1 MFAIIYISRKI
12 TAKINILEKIKMNE
26 VKEILHYLVSEVD
39 EIIKRLDK
47 LSQDKNTKENV
58 PTFDDFAQYY
68 FENFRWRKVT
78 AGTRYRDV
86 NRYNRYILSTVGTQ
100 KISEVTPKDCQ
111 NVIDDLANKPKTS
124 HEVFGLLNT
133 IFKAAIKHGLLT
145 NNPCDMVLILPY
157 EKTHGKAL
165 TIDEEQQLLSAT
177 SGTAYQKMFA
187 VALYT
192 GLRPNEYA
200 TAKIEGEFI
209 VARNSKQHDKKEHY
223 KRIPITPMLVPYLIE
238 DEPLHFY
245 YISRVREKFKT
256 ILPQHK
262 LYDLRTTF
270 YTRCVEYGVSEI
282 ARKLFVGHSLG
293 GLANTYTDVSDE
305 YLIKE
310 AQKLVY

>member
-1 MFAIIYISRKI
+1 MIDTQAD
-12 TAKINILEKIKMNE
+12 AKLQLTTLNRIADSL
-26 VKEILHYLVSEVD
+26 EILTSILSKMTENSVRKAVPTVD
-39 EIIKRLDK
+39 EF
-47 LSQDKNTKENV
+47 S
-58 PTFDDFAQYY
+58 QYY

-78 AGTRYRDV
+78 TETRHSDLC
-86 NRYNRYILSTVGTQ
+86 RYNHYILSAIGTQ

-111 NVIDDLANKPKTS
+111 NIIDNLANKPKTS

-200 TAKIEGEFI
+200 TAKIEGKFI
-209 VARNSKQHDKKEHY
+209 VARNSKQHDGKEHF
-223 KRIPITPMLVPYLIE
+223 KKIPITTNLATYLS
-238 DEPLHFY
+238 DGKTLLFY
-245 YISRVREKFKT
+245 CINRVREKFKT

-270 YTRCVEYGVSEI
+270 YTRCVECDVSEI

-293 GLANTYTDVSDE
+293 GVANTYTDVSDE